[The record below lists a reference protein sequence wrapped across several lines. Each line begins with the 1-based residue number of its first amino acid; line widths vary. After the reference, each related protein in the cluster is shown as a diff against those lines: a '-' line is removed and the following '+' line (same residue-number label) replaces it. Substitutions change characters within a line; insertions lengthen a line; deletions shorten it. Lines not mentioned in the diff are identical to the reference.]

1 VRRRDNVNNP
11 INVKSHTEILSSL
24 KNKKKIELTSLEEKI
39 LRDVNWD
46 IKSKGMW
53 GMYLRREYLFDGI
66 FLTTYGNRTI
76 LVSQLC
82 GGVFRYKNDVDRMII
97 EGKRIKLQKIR
108 RPWEERVVYEN
119 GEFQPTLG
127 EWLMESRQLTGGD
140 GEYKC
145 FTLKKNGEFDEMI
158 IRDHQMHV
166 LMAYGAI
173 ALTAIGNEDSGRKKC
188 VNHKNGVKFDNRP
201 SNLEVILTKDN
212 IKHYYQE
219 LKEYDAI
226 INVNGKLIVNPKL
239 NNKF

>member
-1 VRRRDNVNNP
+1 MNSP
-11 INVKSHTEILSSL
+11 INVKSHTEIFSSL
-24 KNKKKIELTSLEEKI
+24 KNNKKIELTSLEERI
-39 LRDVNWD
+39 LKDINWD
-46 IKSKGMW
+46 TKSKGMW
-53 GMYLRREYLFDGI
+53 GMYLRRRYLFDGI

-82 GGVFRYKNDVDRMII
+82 GGVFRYKNNVDRMII

-119 GEFQPTLG
+119 REFHLTLG

-145 FTLKKNGEFDEMI
+145 FTLEKNGEFDKVI
-158 IRDHQMHV
+158 IRDHQMQV

-173 ALTAIGNEDSGRKKC
+173 VLTAIGNEDSGRLKC
-188 VNHKNGVKFDNRP
+188 VNHKNGVKLDNRP

-212 IKHYYQE
+212 IKHFYQE

-226 INVNGKLIVNPKL
+226 INVNGELAVNPKFSRMYMS
-239 NNKF
+239 NEF